1 MQKENP
7 TQLIDLLRKLLA
19 ETDKINIGK
28 TYIAVVEETNSIR
41 FVATPNAPAAELIYK
56 HLIRLSIKDYIH
68 SGHSEASIK
77 VINDIISII
86 ADAEIVRE

>member
-1 MQKENP
+1 MNTENP
-7 TQLIDLLRKLLA
+7 FKLIDLLEQLLA

-28 TYIAVVEETNSIR
+28 KYIAVVEETNSIR
-41 FVATPNAPAAELIYK
+41 FVDAHSELVYK

-77 VINDIISII
+77 VIKDVMNVI
-86 ADAEIVRE
+86 ATAVIVAA